1 MKIFPDLKN
10 KNHQSIILTGLN
22 KILYNTQTEE
32 FLSKETSSKS
42 TSQLKLN
49 SFEKNKVYKNH
60 KSRKLL
66 EPLSQLSF
74 TSSKEIIINTIY
86 PKKKRHMSKSISNL
100 SIQPNKSV
108 KCLSDISALD
118 NNLIEKKSIYSESN
132 DVEFESAYGGDNL
145 NKIIE
150 NENDVTIIISE
161 EDLIKH
167 FVLIENWMEFD
178 HVSST
183 Y

>member
-10 KNHQSIILTGLN
+10 KNHQSIILGLN
-22 KILYNTQTEE
+22 KILYNTQSEE
-32 FLSKETSSKS
+32 FLSKEASSRS

-60 KSRKLL
+60 KSRKFL
-66 EPLSQLSF
+66 EPLNQLSF
-74 TSSKEIIINTIY
+74 TSSKEIIINTIH
-86 PKKKRHMSKSISNL
+86 PKKKRYMRKSISNS
-100 SIQPNKSV
+100 SIQPNNSV
-108 KCLSDISALD
+108 KCLSEISAFD

-132 DVEFESAYGGDNL
+132 IFEFESAYGGDNL
-145 NKIIE
+145 NKIRE
-150 NENDVTIIISE
+150 YENDVTIIISE
-161 EDLIKH
+161 EDLIEH